1 MGWFNSNKNDK
12 LKWLRIEDD
21 LSYKDAIQSSYEEV
35 ILIFKH
41 STRCSISSMALNRME
56 DTENKTIDRCYYLDL
71 LSFREISN
79 RIESDFN
86 VKHQSPQILVIKN
99 GKCIFHTSHSNIS
112 WSAIDILN

>member
-41 STRCSISSMALNRME
+41 SIRCSISSMALNRME

-71 LSFREISN
+71 LSFCHWLIVFSKFQWIGR
-79 RIESDFN
+79 RIRGYI
-86 VKHQSPQILVIKN
+86 Q
-99 GKCIFHTSHSNIS
+99 
-112 WSAIDILN
+112 

>member
-1 MGWFNSNKNDK
+1 MGWFTSNKNEK

-56 DTENKTIDRCYYLDL
+56 DTQNQTIARCYYLDL
-71 LSFREISN
+71 LSYRNISN
-79 RIESDFN
+79 QIEEDFAVN
-86 VKHQSPQILVIKN
+86 HQSPQILVIKN
-99 GKCIFHTSHSNIS
+99 GKCIFHTSHNNIS
-112 WSAIDILN
+112 WSAINV

>member
-41 STRCSISSMALNRME
+41 STRCSISSMALNRMD
-56 DTENKTIDRCYYLDL
+56 DTQNQTIDRCYYLDL
-71 LSFREISN
+71 LSYREISN
-79 RIESDFN
+79 QIESDFN

-99 GKCIFHTSHSNIS
+99 GKCIFYTSHNNIR
-112 WSAIDILN
+112 WSAINV